1 MSSSGDRV
9 SWKRAYEMIEKCAK
23 FEEVCERKSGR
34 GNDRNRTG
42 LWGGHPVRKMEAS
55 AVRLPNQKVAD
66 AVMIML
72 TDHRNGLPNQR
83 MEWIGDDNVEARIPG
98 IMTLLPTVAPSTG
111 PSSGR

>member
-1 MSSSGDRV
+1 
-9 SWKRAYEMIEKCAK
+9 MIEKCAK

-42 LWGGHPVRKMEAS
+42 LWGGNPVGKMEGS

-72 TDHRNGLPNQR
+72 ADHRNGLPNQR
-83 MEWIGDDNVEARIPG
+83 MEWIGDDNVEAGIPG
-98 IMTLLPTVAPSTG
+98 IMTLLRTAVDEL
-111 PSSGR
+111 GRPWPHFCKRPK

>member
-1 MSSSGDRV
+1 
-9 SWKRAYEMIEKCAK
+9 
-23 FEEVCERKSGR
+23 
-34 GNDRNRTG
+34 
-42 LWGGHPVRKMEAS
+42 
-55 AVRLPNQKVAD
+55 
-66 AVMIML
+66 MIML